1 MSAEENKAI
10 VRRFY
15 EEVWGKRNLAV
26 ADELLDANVVLH
38 TPRQST
44 ANIVDREEY
53 KQMVTYI
60 YTAFPDLQATVE
72 EMIAEGDK
80 VVVRWAWQGT
90 HQGEWQGVA
99 ATGKPIRTEGITIFR
114 LANGRIVDDR
124 FQANGLGLMQ
134 QIGASPVPGEG

>member
-1 MSAEENKAI
+1 MSTEENKAI

-26 ADELLDANVVLH
+26 ADELLDAKVVLH
-38 TPRQST
+38 TPRQT
-44 ANIVDREEY
+44 EANIVDREGY
-53 KQMVTYI
+53 KQIVTYV

-90 HQGEWQGVA
+90 HQGEWQGIA
-99 ATGKPIRTEGITIFR
+99 PTGKPIRNEGITIFR
-114 LANGRIVDDR
+114 LTNGRIVDDR
-124 FQANGLGLMQ
+124 FQGNGLGLMQ
-134 QIGASPVPGEG
+134 QLGAIPAPGEG